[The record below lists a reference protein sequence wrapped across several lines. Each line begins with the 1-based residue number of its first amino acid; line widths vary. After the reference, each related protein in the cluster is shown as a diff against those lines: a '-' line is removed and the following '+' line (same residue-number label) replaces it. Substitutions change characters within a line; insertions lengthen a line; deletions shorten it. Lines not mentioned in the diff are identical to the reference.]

1 MTTENNEKIE
11 LHFDKYYVEC
21 DGCGKVCDESDLML
35 EEEVSAGNF
44 WRGCDDC
51 SEKFI
56 ALGVMRRIQGI

>member
-1 MTTENNEKIE
+1 MTTENNEKIK

-21 DGCGKVCDESDLML
+21 DGCGKEVEESDLVI

-44 WRGCDDC
+44 WRGCPSC

-56 ALGVMRRIQGI
+56 ALGVMRRIEGV